1 MRRVG
6 RSTSRR
12 IYWWTLFGLFVLYA
26 ISFALLASTPLLGIV
41 IAFVMLLL
49 IWLFGGPW
57 IACWLVP
64 AFVGHVPCPGCKEDI
79 DPVGVW
85 HCGCGYRDH
94 RERHLLAFRCPLCG
108 SRPGHIDCPRCSATI
123 ILW

>member
-6 RSTSRR
+6 KSTSRR
-12 IYWWTLFGLFVLYA
+12 VFWWTLFGLYVTGTISGVLRDTPYA
-26 ISFALLASTPLLGIV
+26 GIF
-41 IAFVMLLL
+41 IAFGMLCT
-49 IWLFGGPW
+49 IWVLSGYW
-57 IACWLVP
+57 IARWLVP
-64 AFVGHVPCPGCKEDI
+64 AFVAHVRCPGCEEDI

-108 SRPGHIDCPRCSATI
+108 SRPGHINCPRCSATI